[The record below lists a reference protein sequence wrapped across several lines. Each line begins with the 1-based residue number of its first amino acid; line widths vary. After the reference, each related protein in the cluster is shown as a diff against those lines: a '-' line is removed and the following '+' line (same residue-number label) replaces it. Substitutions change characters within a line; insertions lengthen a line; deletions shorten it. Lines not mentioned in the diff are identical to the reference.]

1 MAALAARLSHR
12 PGTSRRPHGTRATG
26 TAAGLTAE
34 LHLQVVPRH
43 RQLRE
48 AHAAGAPGAAPVA
61 GPRQAPGRC
70 LLGDER
76 PVGPVGPETVAVR
89 AGTAA
94 VAAGTAPVAAPA
106 DGPAGE
112 VQLIETLPSAGEIEA
127 EG

>member
-12 PGTSRRPHGTRATG
+12 PGTSRRPHGTGAT
-26 TAAGLTAE
+26 
-34 LHLQVVPRH
+34 
-43 RQLRE
+43 
-48 AHAAGAPGAAPVA
+48 GAAPVP

-76 PVGPVGPETVAVR
+76 PVGPVGPETVAVL

-94 VAAGTAPVAAPA
+94 VAAGTTAVAAPA

-112 VQLIETLPSAGEIEA
+112 VQLIESLLSAGEIEA